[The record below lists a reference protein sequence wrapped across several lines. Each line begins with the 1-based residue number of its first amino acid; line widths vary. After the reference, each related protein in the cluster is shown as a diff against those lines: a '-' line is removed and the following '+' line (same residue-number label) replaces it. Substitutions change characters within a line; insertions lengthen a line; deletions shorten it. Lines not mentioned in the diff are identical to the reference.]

1 MTHYRD
7 FLNNQKH
14 CFANRFSALFFWMV
28 LLLSSPF
35 LLWSQQQFNSPVEG
49 VLGKSGAGDQTL
61 WAFFSNPAGLAWVN
75 RPLAGVGYNRD
86 YHLKELSS
94 RALFV
99 VLPTRWLVVGG
110 GLVHQGFEHFNYQQ
124 YSVTTSRQ
132 MAPWL
137 NLSLRSNITVRHQT
151 GIEDRTLFTLDAGLQ
166 LQTHEQVK
174 IGFYANNPAQTKW
187 RFYGEEGEY
196 HPSIVGASITYFPSS
211 NVDMEL
217 GILKQSLEAT
227 RISFALSAPIHSNV
241 ILRGAASSAPIR
253 LAFGIGLNWQGF
265 TFDMGI
271 NHHAFLG
278 FSSAF
283 GIIYTLRHVEK
294 SKE

>member
-1 MTHYRD
+1 
-7 FLNNQKH
+7 
-14 CFANRFSALFFWMV
+14 
-28 LLLSSPF
+28 
-35 LLWSQQQFNSPVEG
+35 
-49 VLGKSGAGDQTL
+49 
-61 WAFFSNPAGLAWVN
+61 
-75 RPLAGVGYNRD
+75 
-86 YHLKELSS
+86 
-94 RALFV
+94 
-99 VLPTRWLVVGG
+99 
-110 GLVHQGFEHFNYQQ
+110 
-124 YSVTTSRQ
+124 

-137 NLSLRSNITVRHQT
+137 NLSLRPNITVRHQT

-217 GILKQSLEAT
+217 GILKQSLEAA